1 MLCLCFGFGFDAGAT
16 VLLGGNTIYT
26 MALFVPLALVVL
38 ATCRD
43 DANVVATRHDGR
55 DNSSLTSTVGERQED
70 EKKRRL
76 SVAFSA
82 VCRAPQL
89 PATAVSL
96 VSKRERSF
104 CCVNSCCGLC

>member
-1 MLCLCFGFGFDAGAT
+1 MLCLCFGFGFGAGAT

-43 DANVVATRHDGR
+43 DANAAATRHDGR
-55 DNSSLTSTVGERQED
+55 DSISLASTTEERQED

-82 VCRAPQL
+82 LCRAPQL
-89 PATAVSL
+89 PTTAVSL
-96 VSKRERSF
+96 VSERERSF